1 MTPRGESVNEEMR
14 RRSRG
19 RIMRATVEL
28 VDQHGY
34 ARTTLGDIAERA
46 GLARGL
52 VSYYFDGKRLLMQS
66 ATHRLMHLELSAALA
81 ELPGQASPDA
91 RLARAIDAVLG
102 LALGHPRVMRS
113 HLALILD
120 PDVGAFVQDPE
131 QQRLGAILRELL
143 AGWGAVDPVAE
154 HAVLRSALMG
164 GCIGVL
170 LPGAS
175 VPLAP
180 IRADLFA
187 RYGLAWELGVP
198 PQPQAPARPLP
209 SVRGDEAEQL
219 NR

>member
-1 MTPRGESVNEEMR
+1 MAPRGESVNEEMR
-14 RRSRG
+14 QRSRQ

-34 ARTTLGDIAERA
+34 AGTTLGDIAARA

-52 VSYYFDGKRLLMQS
+52 LSYYFDGKRLLMQA

-81 ELPGQASPDA
+81 ELPADAGPEA

-102 LALGHPRVMRS
+102 LALEHPRVMRS

-131 QQRLGAILRELL
+131 QQQLGAILRELIRD
-143 AGWGAVDPVAE
+143 WGAADPVAE

-170 LPGAS
+170 LPGAAL
-175 VPLAP
+175 PLAP

-198 PQPQAPARPLP
+198 PQPQAPARPQP
-209 SVRGDEAEQL
+209 SVRA
-219 NR
+219 

>member
-1 MTPRGESVNEEMR
+1 MAPRGESVNEEMR
-14 RRSRG
+14 RRSRR

-34 ARTTLGDIAERA
+34 AGTTLGDIAARA

-52 VSYYFDGKRLLMQS
+52 LSYYFDGKRLLMQA
-66 ATHRLMHLELSAALA
+66 ATHRLMHLELAAALA
-81 ELPGQASPDA
+81 QLPPGAGPEA

-102 LALGHPRVMRS
+102 VAMEHPRVMRS

-131 QQRLGAILRELL
+131 QQQLGAILRELL
-143 AGWGAVDPVAE
+143 LDWGAVDPVAE

-170 LPGAS
+170 LPDATL
-175 VPLAP
+175 PLAP

-198 PQPQAPARPLP
+198 PQPQAPPRPQP
-209 SVRGDEAEQL
+209 SVRA
-219 NR
+219 

>member
-1 MTPRGESVNEEMR
+1 MAPRGESVNEEMR
-14 RRSRG
+14 QRSRL

-34 ARTTLGDIAERA
+34 AGTTLGDIAECA

-52 VSYYFDGKRLLMQS
+52 LSYYFESKRLLMQA
-66 ATHRLMHLELSAALA
+66 ATHRMMHLALSGALA
-81 ELPGQASPDA
+81 ELPDGSDPDA

-102 LALGHPRVMRS
+102 LALDHPRVMRS

-120 PDVGAFVQDPE
+120 PDVGAFVKDPE
-131 QQRLGAILRELL
+131 QRQLGAILQDLL
-143 AGWGAVDPVAE
+143 QAWGAADPAAE

-164 GCIGVL
+164 GCIGLL

-175 VPLAP
+175 VSLPP
-180 IRADLFA
+180 IRADLFF

-198 PQPQAPARPLP
+198 PQPVAPPRWQPP
-209 SVRGDEAEQL
+209 VRTAGV
-219 NR
+219 R

>member
-1 MTPRGESVNEEMR
+1 MAPRGDSVNEEMR
-14 RRSRG
+14 QRSRR

-34 ARTTLGDIAERA
+34 TGTTLADIAERA

-52 VSYYFDGKRLLMQS
+52 LSYYFDGKRLLMQS

-81 ELPGQASPDA
+81 GLTAGASPEE

-102 LALGHPRVMRS
+102 VAMAHPRVMRS

-120 PDVGAFVQDPE
+120 PDTGSFVKDPE
-131 QQRLGAILRELL
+131 QRQLGAILQELL
-143 AGWGAVDPVAE
+143 RDWGAPDPPAE

-170 LPGAS
+170 LPGAEL
-175 VPLAP
+175 PLAP
-180 IRADLFA
+180 IRADLFG
-187 RYGLAWELGVP
+187 RYGLAWELGLP
-198 PQPQAPARPLP
+198 PQPAPPDRTTPPAR
-209 SVRGDEAEQL
+209 A
-219 NR
+219 

>member
-1 MTPRGESVNEEMR
+1 MAPRGESVNEEMR
-14 RRSRG
+14 ARSRR
-19 RIMRATVEL
+19 RIMRATIEL
-28 VDQHGY
+28 VDENGY
-34 ARTTLGDIAERA
+34 VGTTLSDIAARA

-52 VSYYFDGKRLLMQS
+52 LSYYFDGKRLLMQA
-66 ATHRLMHLELSAALA
+66 ATHRLMHLELAAVLA
-81 ELPGQASPDA
+81 ELPAGTGPEA

-102 LALGHPRVMRS
+102 LALDHPRVMRS

-120 PDVGAFVQDPE
+120 PDAGTFVQDPE

-143 AGWGAVDPVAE
+143 QDWGAEDPVAE

-170 LPGAS
+170 LPGAAL
-175 VPLAP
+175 PLAP

-198 PQPQAPARPLP
+198 PQPQAPLRPQL
-209 SVRGDEAEQL
+209 SVRV
-219 NR
+219 

>member
-1 MTPRGESVNEEMR
+1 MR
-14 RRSRG
+14 RRSRR

-28 VDQHGY
+28 VDQYGY
-34 ARTTLGDIAERA
+34 AGTTLGDIAERA

-66 ATHRLMHLELSAALA
+66 ATHRMMHLALTEALA
-81 ELPGQASPDA
+81 GLPDGTSADA
-91 RLARAIDAVLG
+91 RLAAAIDAVLG
-102 LALGHPRVMRS
+102 LALEHPRVMRS

-131 QQRLGAILRELL
+131 QQQLGCILRELL
-143 AGWGAVDPVAE
+143 REWGAADPVAE

-175 VPLAP
+175 TPLAP

-187 RYGLAWELGVP
+187 RYGLDWTMGVP
-198 PQPQAPARPLP
+198 PQPEAPERPRPL
-209 SVRGDEAEQL
+209 RCDAEEL
-219 NR
+219 RRAR

>member
-1 MTPRGESVNEEMR
+1 MAPRGDSVNEEMR
-14 RRSRG
+14 QRSRR

-34 ARTTLGDIAERA
+34 AGTTLSDIAERA

-52 VSYYFDGKRLLMQS
+52 LSYYFDGKRLLMQS

-81 ELPGQASPDA
+81 GLAPAATPEE

-102 LALGHPRVMRS
+102 LAMDHPRVMRS

-120 PDVGAFVQDPE
+120 PDVGAFVKDPE
-131 QQRLGAILRELL
+131 QQRVGAILQELL
-143 AGWGAVDPVAE
+143 RDWGAPDPPAE

-170 LPGAS
+170 LPGAEL
-175 VPLAP
+175 PLAP
-180 IRADLFA
+180 IRADLFG
-187 RYGLAWELGVP
+187 RYGLPWSMGCP
-198 PQPQAPARPLP
+198 PQPTPPERSRPPAR
-209 SVRGDEAEQL
+209 A
-219 NR
+219 

>member
-1 MTPRGESVNEEMR
+1 MR
-14 RRSRG
+14 QRSQA
-19 RIMRATVEL
+19 RILRATVEL

-34 ARTTLGDIAERA
+34 ARTTLSDIAERA

-52 VSYYFDGKRLLMQS
+52 LTYYFESKRLLMQS
-66 ATHRLMHLELSAALA
+66 ATHRLMHQTLSTALDGLPA
-81 ELPGQASPDA
+81 EAGGEA
-91 RLARAIDAVLG
+91 RLALGIDTVLT
-102 LALGHPRVMRS
+102 LALTHPRVMRS

-131 QQRLGAILRELL
+131 QRRLGGILQELL
-143 AGWGAVDPVAE
+143 RDWGSADPVGD

-175 VPLAP
+175 IPLTP

-187 RYGLAWELGVP
+187 RYRLPWELGTP
-198 PQPQAPARPLP
+198 PGPGPA
-209 SVRGDEAEQL
+209 
-219 NR
+219 

>member
-1 MTPRGESVNEEMR
+1 MAPRGESVNEEMR
-14 RRSRG
+14 RRSRR
-19 RIMRATVEL
+19 RILRATVEL

-34 ARTTLGDIAERA
+34 GRTTLSDIAERA

-66 ATHRLMHLELSAALA
+66 ACHRLMHLELAAALA
-81 ELPGQASPDA
+81 ELPLDACADA
-91 RLARAIDAVLG
+91 RLARGIDAILG
-102 LALGHPRVMRS
+102 IALEHPRVMRS

-131 QQRLGAILRELL
+131 QRQLGAILQDLIK
-143 AGWGAVDPVAE
+143 GWGASDPVAE

-164 GCIGVL
+164 ACIGVL
-170 LPGAS
+170 LPGAAI
-175 VPLAP
+175 PLAP

-198 PQPQAPARPLP
+198 PQPDAPDRPQQP
-209 SVRGDEAEQL
+209 RRV
-219 NR
+219 